1 MNVHYTTS
9 NTINL
14 KFVFVSHRKEC
25 MAKIGQKFQ
34 ETRTHNTRHS
44 CVCAIRNA
52 QLFINQ
58 PLINY
63 LRIPSIYRLVRKKSG
78 CWLLFFGCSSFL
90 SALMCVWLWV
100 VCQRIALF
108 LKQKQMTC
116 CITHYPMYTIQKTHQ
131 TPIQANRWL
140 LDVFFKKLLYFS

>member
-34 ETRTHNTRHS
+34 EIRTHTRHS
-44 CVCAIRNA
+44 CLCAIRNA

-78 CWLLFFGCSSFL
+78 CWLLFLAAAAFYL
-90 SALMCVWLWV
+90 LWCVFDCEWFAKEW
-100 VCQRIALF
+100 RFF